1 MPKQNI
7 EHLTKK
13 QFKVKITNIKNLQ
26 KMGGGAKDDKERNYC
41 IVKIYRKY

>member
-26 KMGGGAKDDKERNYC
+26 KMGGIMMTRKEI
-41 IVKIYRKY
+41 IVL

>member
-1 MPKQNI
+1 MPKKNI

-26 KMGGGAKDDKERNYC
+26 KMGGDNDDKERNYC